1 MAKRKRKRRR
11 GPGTWVIIAIALL
24 IAGFLIRRT
33 LVPQLL
39 HYLAYRPAENPSPAA
54 EATSQP
60 EQSQPVA
67 AQPSAAQSAMPQPA
81 ARSST
86 SAPSED
92 LSASDRQQLQE
103 ILKRKTK

>member
-11 GPGTWVIIAIALL
+11 GPGTWVIIAIALV
-24 IAGFLIRRT
+24 IAGFIIRRT

-39 HYLAYRPAENPSPAA
+39 HYLAYRPAENPPPAA
-54 EATSQP
+54 EPTSPP
-60 EQSQPVA
+60 EQSQPAA
-67 AQPSAAQSAMPQPA
+67 AQPVPRDSA
-81 ARSST
+81 

-103 ILKRKTK
+103 ILKRKAK